1 MIIIYKKVYKK
12 VYKKIY
18 KIVYKKIYKIAN
30 LYYQDTNPSTNLATF
45 EWGWGDV
52 LCGERVK
59 GADSSEFYVKITQ

>member
-30 LYYQDTNPSTNLATF
+30 LYYQDTNPSISLVAF
-45 EWGWGDV
+45 EWD
-52 LCGERVK
+52 
-59 GADSSEFYVKITQ
+59 